1 MQTRAAALPARR
13 SSGLLLFAAA
23 VVAAL
28 TLWLVVAI
36 PAQAKAA
43 TVHLKGLQTT
53 LTTDPATTGVLF
65 GAGIIPFPVSP
76 SAVSPTAHAARY
88 SFPISGGRVN
98 AATLVGSI
106 YHSGGLLLAQYTTPT
121 TMPTSW
127 KALSLTRFTIR
138 ITAHPYLTAVV
149 NGGTRATIA
158 TLDLSSATITRFV
171 SHHHAYVRIAGVGV
185 DLNSTAVGAINSTF
199 GTTLTAP
206 VTLGTATVLARVV
219 G

>member
-1 MQTRAAALPARR
+1 MRARAVALPARR
-13 SSGLLLFAAA
+13 SSGLLLAATL
-23 VVAAL
+23 VAAL
-28 TLWLVVAI
+28 SLWLLVAV

-65 GAGIIPFPVSP
+65 GAGIIPLPVSP
-76 SAVSPTAHAARY
+76 SAVTPTAHAARY
-88 SFPISGGRVN
+88 TFPITAGAVN
-98 AATLVGSI
+98 ATTLVGSI
-106 YHSGGLLLAQYTTPT
+106 YHSGGIVLAQYTTPT

-138 ITAHPYLTAVV
+138 ITAHPYLSAVV
-149 NGGTRATIA
+149 NGGARATIA
-158 TLDLSSATITRFV
+158 TLDLSNKTVKTFV
-171 SHHHAYVRIAGVGV
+171 KHHRTYVRIAGVV
-185 DLNSTAVGAINSTF
+185 VNLNATAVTAINSTF